1 MPNGKGKIYFLP
13 NKPSSVQVN
22 AKSTLQI
29 VVGHTTKIR
38 RLSYNAPMAT
48 YLTDDGIC
56 LRVTDFSETSQIVG
70 MFTRRHGLVP
80 LIAKG
85 AKRASKKNVMSGP
98 LDLLTSGEVVFVP
111 AKESA
116 GGGGSGGGVQLGTLA
131 AWELADHR
139 RALRGNLAALNAAM
153 MCAEITTHLVHPLDP
168 HEELFGDLEAALSL
182 LGAESAVAGSG
193 ESASAIGRVLV
204 AYVKAALMA
213 AGYWPQLGACLK
225 CAKPPGD
232 GSIRF
237 SVRAGGILCGSNGG
251 GCHVEHAGMTMAV
264 PGRVV
269 VALERLPL
277 PREIQAHPPERPAD
291 AAALHIALQM
301 LLAQVEAIT
310 DKGVRTRGLLGSI
323 FENAKRKAQDAT

>member
-1 MPNGKGKIYFLP
+1 
-13 NKPSSVQVN
+13 
-22 AKSTLQI
+22 
-29 VVGHTTKIR
+29 
-38 RLSYNAPMAT
+38 MAT

-111 AKESA
+111 AKEA
-116 GGGGSGGGVQLGTLA
+116 GGGGAGGGVQLGTLA

-168 HEELFGDLEAALSL
+168 HEELFGELEAALAL
-182 LGAESAVAGSG
+182 LGEEMNWSNGGEAAGS
-193 ESASAIGRVLV
+193 IGRVLV

-213 AGYWPQLGACLK
+213 AGYWPQFGACLK
-225 CAKPPGD
+225 CGKPPGD
-232 GSIRF
+232 APMRF
-237 SVRAGGILCGSNGG
+237 SVRGGGILCGTNGD
-251 GCHVEHAGMTMAV
+251 GCHVEHAGMTMGV

-269 VALERLPL
+269 VALERLPM
-277 PREIQAHPPERPAD
+277 PREMQAHRPERPAD
-291 AAALHIALQM
+291 AAALHVALQM
-301 LLAQVEAIT
+301 LLAQVEAVT

-323 FENAKRKAQDAT
+323 FEGNAKRKTQDAK